1 MTISRQKHLNQAFMR
16 IPRRAESA
24 DRSTLAMT
32 FVAAGS
38 FSAVLHSMDHQI
50 LYGRRGTGKTHAL
63 FYLSDLVEHSGDVS
77 VYLDLRTIGSAEGLY
92 TDSNLSAAVRGTHLL
107 VDTLEAIHEQLLSVA
122 FEREVSD
129 QNGLLVALDA
139 LAEAATAVEVV
150 GEVERETK
158 FGGSAETSIGVELMA
173 SPNAKLSATRRRSA
187 TAESRLR
194 HTGIERAGG
203 RPSKSFDVDQAVA
216 LLNAAV
222 ASRLYAYIVVS
233 LLTGVRT
240 EEARALTWD
249 RVHLQPVNGLPAH
262 VEVWRSV
269 RGGGDTK
276 TKVAADAR
284 AAPRG
289 RRGTAGSP
297 GPPAGGPAQGGPAV
311 DRDRTGVHH
320 NGGHEARRG
329 QCPAAVPGR
338 GSRRRNRRSLDSP
351 RAAAQLRVAALG
363 RRGTDRVDRETGR
376 PCQHHGYGNG
386 LPARTAAGAHGRR

>member
-1 MTISRQKHLNQAFMR
+1 
-16 IPRRAESA
+16 
-24 DRSTLAMT
+24 
-32 FVAAGS
+32 
-38 FSAVLHSMDHQI
+38 
-50 LYGRRGTGKTHAL
+50 
-63 FYLSDLVEHSGDVS
+63 LVEHSGDVS

-139 LAEAATAVEVV
+139 LAEAATAMEVV

-276 TKVAADAR
+276 TKKSRRTLELPPEVVEALLAHQALQQADRLKAAPLWTETGLVFTTTVGTKLDAGNVRRQFRAVVVAAGIEGHWT
-284 AAPRG
+284 PRELRHSFVSLLSADG
-289 RRGTAGSP
+289 VRIESIAKLVGHASTTVTETVYRHELRPVLTAG
-297 GPPAGGPAQGGPAV
+297 A
-311 DRDRTGVHH
+311 
-320 NGGHEARRG
+320 EAI
-329 QCPAAVPGR
+329 
-338 GSRRRNRRSLDSP
+338 SRVLERARS
-351 RAAAQLRVAALG
+351 
-363 RRGTDRVDRETGR
+363 
-376 PCQHHGYGNG
+376 
-386 LPARTAAGAHGRR
+386 AGAAS